1 MYLEDLT
8 FCIKRAGWKVIKIY
22 SHLTFEKA
30 RFKRKFILMNQKLRQ
45 QSKNDIEKDFFKLM
59 NNSNFG
65 YDCRNNLDN
74 CQFVPIFDKIGE
86 LTYINR
92 YYNIFDSKISDFVT
106 GDLLKADVEKKFNN
120 KLIKLD
126 KEDKFYEIK
135 LQTLKNER
143 LNDLES
149 AEKFE
154 QKKTKNKKRTKL
166 IDFTERQSEAL
177 TNQRVKSLIDFDEEY
192 SSSIKSV
199 AIQKSEKVNLTTRFS
214 NGKMLMFSKL
224 SIVYDLIDVFM
235 FPNEEIKKIYN
246 INKINRCYLYQNL
259 TNTGSTSLFFV
270 FICDLNCCIRED
282 EARDII
288 FEVKDSE

>member
-1 MYLEDLT
+1 M
-8 FCIKRAGWKVIKIY
+8 
-22 SHLTFEKA
+22 S
-30 RFKRKFILMNQKLRQ
+30 
-45 QSKNDIEKDFFKLM
+45 
-59 NNSNFG
+59 
-65 YDCRNNLDN
+65 
-74 CQFVPIFDKIGE
+74 
-86 LTYINR
+86 
-92 YYNIFDSKISDFVT
+92 
-106 GDLLKADVEKKFNN
+106 
-120 KLIKLD
+120 
-126 KEDKFYEIK
+126 
-135 LQTLKNER
+135 
-143 LNDLES
+143 
-149 AEKFE
+149 
-154 QKKTKNKKRTKL
+154 KKRQK
-166 IDFTERQSEAL
+166 IREAL

-224 SIVYDLIDVFM
+224 SIVYDLIDVFV

>member
-270 FICDLNCCIRED
+270 FICELNCCIRED

>member
-65 YDCRNNLDN
+65 YDCRNNLNN

-86 LTYINR
+86 LTYISR

-106 GDLLKADVEKKFNN
+106 GDLLKADVEIKFNN

-135 LQTLKNER
+135 LKTLKKER

>member
-224 SIVYDLIDVFM
+224 SIVYDLIDVFV